1 VAIACLVPGPVGAAC
16 ELANLAG
23 SATKAVA
30 GSAFQG
36 VVDAF
41 AQGFADIVKALMTF
55 WIHTPDPDVSSS
67 SAVMTSLTELTR
79 PLVALAAVLGLVIGG
94 AKLAW
99 NARGDQGQS
108 ILRGLLLMTVVTGA
122 GTTIIEL
129 ALTGFDGMA
138 GWVLDS
144 GFDGRSVGERLALI
158 GAALP
163 AGTGG
168 GLIFLLSF
176 LGMLASIVQVGVVV
190 VRGAI
195 LAVLTGLL
203 PVAAGSA
210 ITDVGYEWFKKLAG
224 WIGSFTVY
232 KLTAAVVYAAAFVF
246 IGDAT
251 DLIGVISGFSLII
264 LAILALPA
272 LLRLLPP
279 TVAAMGGGGG
289 GALAGLA
296 TAGATGAVLLSSRG
310 GGGSAAPAAT
320 TTPGLEQ
327 AVGPTGAQP
336 TGGGHSPSSSG
347 GGPSPTG
354 AQPAPGAQ
362 PALAAQPTGAGG
374 AGAGSGAGGGVVGP
388 TGPTGSGGATGAAG
402 AAGPAGAAA
411 AAGVQAHQAARQA
424 ATGAVGEGEL
434 T

>member
-1 VAIACLVPGPVGAAC
+1 MGQPTTQLPVH
-16 ELANLAG
+16 LKLG
-23 SATKAVA
+23 SNSLP

-41 AQGFADIVKALMTF
+41 AQGFADVVKALMTF
-55 WIHTPDPDVSSS
+55 WIHTPDPDVSASS
-67 SAVMTSLTELTR
+67 PVINSLTDLTR
-79 PLVALAAVLGLVIGG
+79 PLVAFLAVLGLIVGG

-99 NARGDQGQS
+99 NARGDQAQS

-195 LAVLTGLL
+195 LAVLAGAL
-203 PVAAGSA
+203 PMAAGSS
-210 ITDVGYEWFKKLAG
+210 ITETGYEWFKKLCG
-224 WIGSFTVY
+224 WIGSFTLY
-232 KLTAAVVYAAAFVF
+232 KLTAAIVYAAAFVF

-279 TVAAMGGGGG
+279 TAAAMGGGGGG

-320 TTPGLEQ
+320 TTPGLERDPG
-327 AVGPTGAQP
+327 ATGSLA
-336 TGGGHSPSSSG
+336 TAGGRSPSSSTSG
-347 GGPSPTG
+347 SPSPMG
-354 AQPAPGAQ
+354 AQPAPAAQ
-362 PALAAQPTGAGG
+362 PAAAGG
-374 AGAGSGAGGGVVGP
+374 AGASSGAASGGAGTAGAARA
-388 TGPTGSGGATGAAG
+388 TGATGAAG

-411 AAGVQAHQAARQA
+411 AAGVQAHQAAKQA
-424 ATGAVGEGEL
+424 ATGAVGEGGSA
-434 T
+434 